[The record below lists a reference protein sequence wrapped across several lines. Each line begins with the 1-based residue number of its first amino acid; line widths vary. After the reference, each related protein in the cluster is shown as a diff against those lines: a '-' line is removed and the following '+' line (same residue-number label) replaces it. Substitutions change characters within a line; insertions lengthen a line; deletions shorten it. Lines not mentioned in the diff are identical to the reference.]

1 LNLEQPAP
9 HTRDAEEESMT
20 VSSLHDQVVVITG
33 GARGIGYAT
42 ARKLIE
48 RGARVAIGDI
58 DETRLLATAIELG
71 LEVADVLD
79 VTNAESFNAFY
90 SMVSERLG
98 TPHALINNA
107 GIMPVGLTLEEPE
120 EVARRMV
127 DINLHGVITGT
138 KIALASMLPHG
149 RGHIINIAS
158 MAGEAFVPG
167 AATYCATKAAVIGF
181 TEAVRLEHRT
191 SGVSVSLVLPTFT
204 NTELVAGTTGPRGF
218 RNAEP
223 EEIADAIAELL
234 ERPRSRTYVTKVM
247 GRVLAAQRLM
257 PRSVAEGL
265 ARRLGG
271 EQMFLAGVDPSARH
285 AYEERARKS

>member
-1 LNLEQPAP
+1 
-9 HTRDAEEESMT
+9 MT
-20 VSSLHDQVVVITG
+20 ISSLHDQVVVITG
-33 GARGIGYAT
+33 GARGIGFAT

-58 DETRLLATAIELG
+58 DEPRLLAAADALG
-71 LEVADVLD
+71 IEVAGRLD
-79 VTNAESFNAFY
+79 VTDPESFGAFY

-98 TPHALINNA
+98 TPDALINNA
-107 GIMPVGLTLEEPE
+107 GIMPVGPTVEESE

-138 KIALASMLPHG
+138 KVALASMLPRR
-149 RGHIINIAS
+149 RGHIINVAS
-158 MAGEAFVPG
+158 MAGEAFIPG

-181 TEAVRLEHRT
+181 TDAVRLEHRT

-223 EEIADAIAELL
+223 EEIAEAIAELL
-234 ERPRSRTYVTKVM
+234 EGPRPRAYVTKTM
-247 GRVLAAQRLM
+247 GRVLATQRLM
-257 PRSVAEGL
+257 PRAVAEGL
-265 ARRLGG
+265 ARRLGA
-271 EQMFLAGVDPSARH
+271 EEMFLAGVDQSARQ
-285 AYEERARKS
+285 AYEDRARKSAGTAEVRQLHGGS

>member
-1 LNLEQPAP
+1 MGA
-9 HTRDAEEESMT
+9 DWDVMT
-20 VSSLHDQVVVITG
+20 SSSLRGQVVVITG

-42 ARKLIE
+42 ARTLIE

-58 DETRLLATAIELG
+58 DETRLLAAADELG
-71 LEVADVLD
+71 LEVTGRLD
-79 VTNAESFNAFY
+79 VTDGESFRAFY

-98 TPHALINNA
+98 TPDVLINNA
-107 GIMPVGLTLEEPE
+107 GIMPVGPTLEEPE
-120 EVARRMV
+120 EAARRMV

-138 KIALASMLPHG
+138 KIALASMLP
-149 RGHIINIAS
+149 RRNGHIINIAS

-167 AATYCATKAAVIGF
+167 AATYCATKAAVIAF

-223 EEIADAIAELL
+223 EEIADAIAGLL
-234 ERPRSRTYVTKVM
+234 ERPRPRAYVTRVM
-247 GRVLAAQRLM
+247 GQVLAAQRFM

-271 EQMFLAGVDPSARH
+271 EQMFLAGVDPSARQ
-285 AYEERARKS
+285 AYEQRAGKS